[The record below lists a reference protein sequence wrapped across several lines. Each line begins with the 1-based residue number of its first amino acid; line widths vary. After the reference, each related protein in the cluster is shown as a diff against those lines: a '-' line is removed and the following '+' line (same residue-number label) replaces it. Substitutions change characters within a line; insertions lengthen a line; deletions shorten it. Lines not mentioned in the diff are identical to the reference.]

1 MLSRLQRY
9 KHLKTI
15 GSQTPVAVVTG
26 GSAGLGIEIVS
37 ALLVADFDVAIIGR
51 GDDRLN
57 LAHEQLEA
65 TIRSSG
71 RRLKLILGDVSQ
83 KQSVDRLFAELRSDW
98 GRLDVLVNCVGMSDR
113 GRVEDLTGERVA
125 ELIDANVLSALFCS
139 QAALPML
146 RHSQGVV
153 VNIGSLASKVGA
165 RYLGGYSLA
174 KHALAGLSQQMRLE
188 WREYGVHVALI
199 NPGPIQRDDA
209 GRRYAATGGNLPDSA
224 RLPAGGAKLK
234 GLPPQK
240 VAQAVIRVVRT
251 RSPDVI
257 LPAYLRLL
265 VAIGHAFPRL
275 GDWLLL
281 KFTGRSST
289 S

>member
-1 MLSRLQRY
+1 M
-9 KHLKTI
+9 
-15 GSQTPVAVVTG
+15 VTG

-37 ALLVADFDVAIIGR
+37 ALVVAGYDVATIGR
-51 GDDRLN
+51 SQERF
-57 LAHEQLEA
+57 QEA
-65 TIRSSG
+65 REHLDAIIRSSG
-71 RRLKLILGDVSQ
+71 RRVKWMVGDVSD
-83 KQSVDRLFAELRSDW
+83 KESVDRLFVDLRGDW

-113 GRVEDLTGERVA
+113 GRVEDLTGTRVN
-125 ELIDANVLSALFCS
+125 ELIDANVLSTLYCS

-146 RHSQGVV
+146 RDSQGVV

-188 WREYGVHVALI
+188 WREYGVHVALL

-209 GRRYAATGGNLPDSA
+209 GRRYAATGGNVPDSA

-234 GLPPQK
+234 GLPPK
-240 VAQAVIRVVRT
+240 TVAQAVVRMIQK

-257 LPAYLRLL
+257 LPSYLRLL
-265 VAIGHAFPRL
+265 VSIGHAFPRF

-281 KFTGRSST
+281 KFTSGRGT
-289 S
+289 I